1 MLAGCNLS
9 KYRLRLGMAASVKYA
24 QGQYEAAI
32 ADFDEAIHLQPDH
45 ADAHHNRDI
54 AERAREQAEQAMPA
68 GRENTGRYPYGF

>member
-68 GRENTGRYPYGF
+68 GRENTRRYPYGF

>member
-1 MLAGCNLS
+1 MS
-9 KYRLRLGMAASVKYA
+9 KYRLRLGVAASVKYA
-24 QGQYEAAI
+24 QGGWRHKAAI
-32 ADFDEAIHLQPDH
+32 ADFDIAIELQPDH

>member
-9 KYRLRLGMAASVKYA
+9 KDRLRLGVAASVKYA

-54 AERAREQAEQAMPA
+54 AERAREQAE
-68 GRENTGRYPYGF
+68 

>member
-1 MLAGCNLS
+1 MS
-9 KYRLRLGMAASVKYA
+9 KYRLRLGVAASVKYA

-54 AERAREQAEQAMPA
+54 AERAREQAE
-68 GRENTGRYPYGF
+68 